1 MSPVPAAFLRARL
14 AALYLLSLAGIYG
27 MELALEP
34 RVLGRVLEVAWP
46 PLALGGA
53 ALAGAALQD
62 TLASL
67 TDRQN
72 RARLVLLGWA
82 GSGLGLLLVL
92 LGILSEG
99 KGRQALGLGT
109 ALLKGLQP
117 FTLLLAGFGRGHL
130 GALVNALCLTVAAA
144 LGGGPAAAAAVT
156 AHASI
161 LVFFFGVDYP
171 ARLFTEYESP
181 GARTGPAF
189 REAALWALGMAVVLG
204 VFFTLVPCRPYEP
217 LARGPLGAA
226 RGLPREEILAL
237 SRELALVGLV
247 SGVGFFL
254 LLRTWGARRREREV
268 PLPVE
273 KPSARH
279 FAEPEPRRPLPEVF
293 GPAKSGRARV
303 VRLYLRL
310 LEELGRRGL
319 VRRPSETPREFGR
332 RLGPPDQSQILVE
345 IFSRARY
352 GREDL
357 SESDVQAAGSA
368 AGSILANFRKRG

>member
-1 MSPVPAAFLRARL
+1 MNPGAADFLRARL
-14 AALYLLSLAGIYG
+14 AALYLLSLAGVYG

-34 RVLGRVLEVAWP
+34 KVLGRPLEVAWP
-46 PLALGGA
+46 PLALAGA

-67 TDRQN
+67 ADRQN
-72 RARLVLLGWA
+72 RARLVFFGWA

-99 KGRQALGLGT
+99 KGRQALALGT

-117 FTLLLAGFGRGHL
+117 VTLLLAGLGRGHL
-130 GALVNALCLTVAAA
+130 GTLVNALCLTVTAS

-189 REAALWALGMAVVLG
+189 REAVFWALGMAAFLG
-204 VFFTLVPCRPYEP
+204 GLFTLVPCRPYAP
-217 LARGPLGAA
+217 LARGPLAPAG
-226 RGLPREEILAL
+226 GIPRQEILAL
-237 SRELALVGLV
+237 GRELAGVGLV
-247 SGVGFFL
+247 SVAGFFL
-254 LLRTWGARRREREV
+254 LLRYWGSRRRDREI

-279 FAEPEPRRPLPEVF
+279 FAEPESHPPLPDLL
-293 GPAKSGRARV
+293 GPAKGCRARI

-310 LEELGRRGL
+310 LGELGRRGI
-319 VRRPSETPREFGR
+319 VRRPSETPGEFGR
-332 RLGPPDQSQILVE
+332 RLGPPDQSRLLVE

-352 GREDL
+352 GSEDL
-357 SESDVQAAGSA
+357 SEADVQAAGSA
-368 AGSILANFRKRG
+368 AASILGHFRRRA